1 MENMIILLISVLIVL
16 VYIMIRLV
24 DKVHEND
31 LYIKAINDDRKRMH
45 NEVNNLTLQNDNLM
59 TVIEVLD
66 KRIDEMKD
74 K

>member
-16 VYIMIRLV
+16 VYIMIKLV

-59 TVIEVLD
+59 TIIEILD

>member
-59 TVIEVLD
+59 TIIEILD

>member
-16 VYIMIRLV
+16 VYIMIKLV

-59 TVIEVLD
+59 TVIEILD

>member
-59 TVIEVLD
+59 TVIEILD